1 MKKLTRKIGCAVMS
15 AAMVFSL
22 NFSGLSIQ
30 KVEASGEY
38 VVNKSSGD
46 AYTAI
51 QSCLD
56 KAKDSNG
63 GTVKVPAGTYE
74 ISDVLRIYSNT
85 TLQLDKNATIKRAAG
100 NEKIMI
106 VNGAYDD
113 RLKGGYS
120 KNTGITITGGTWDG
134 SNGSSAASENGSNNL
149 YFGHAS
155 NITIKD
161 TTIKNCYG
169 EHLLELTAVK
179 DSTVDNV
186 TFDNFIGK
194 YNEENAYKEAL
205 QLDYTDET
213 TSEAF
218 PPFDKTACQNI
229 TITKCT
235 FKNYPAGVGS
245 HSMGVNKHINIGVSG
260 CTFENI
266 TNVCVDAQNYLDIK
280 VSNSKQTGKN
290 PVAFIKAKKTMGSSS
305 GNVVNGASK
314 YAMWI
319 EEGSDISCSGDE
331 ISGIKDTAIDVS
343 GSSKATIDGETISK
357 SSNYGINVNNS
368 TALIKNSTITYTS
381 NKCAINAVNSYIGV
395 SGNTL
400 TNCGENGIYMSN
412 PSNASFVN
420 GNKITNASYSGIF
433 VDGGNKGITVSDN
446 TLNNTGKYGVLVYGA
461 KDVSVKQNDVSKYSE
476 YGIYVRESEAGARS
490 SNITISGNKVS
501 NGPSGIVVRKT
512 DKAEISGNT
521 TSAINNYD
529 IYVNENCRNT
539 TVKNNKYAVQVGVYD
554 TSASVSG
561 NAQQKTTSE
570 IKKINGK
577 WVYANGNTVVTSYT
591 GLAKY
596 GGSWWYIKNGYLDF
610 SYTGLCYYNGIWW
623 YVQSGKINFGYS
635 GLCKYNGNW
644 WYITGGQVNFNY
656 TGLYKYNG
664 NWWYIHGGRIEFEST
679 TLVQYNGT
687 WWYVSGGYVR
697 FGATGLCKYSGRFW
711 YVQNGRVNF
720 NAVTVVKYNGTWWY
734 VNGGYVRFDAQG
746 LCKYAGIWWYI
757 RDGRINFSYTG
768 LVRYNGTWWY
778 VSGGKID
785 WNYSGTTTYNGATY
799 RVSGGR
805 LA

>member
-205 QLDYTDET
+205 QLDYTDEI

-229 TITKCT
+229 TITSCS

-245 HSMGVNKHINIGVSG
+245 HSIGINKHTNVEISS
-260 CTFENI
+260 CSFENI
-266 TNVCVDAQNYLDIK
+266 TNVCVDAQNYFNIK
-280 VSNSKQTGKN
+280 VNNNKQMGKN
-290 PVAFIKAKKTMGSSS
+290 PVSFMKIDKTS
-305 GNVVNGASK
+305 G
-314 YAMWI
+314 
-319 EEGSDISCSGDE
+319 SCSGNIVSGAEKYGLWIGEDSDVLCSNDS
-331 ISGIKDTAIDVS
+331 ISNVKDIGIDVS
-343 GSSKATIDGETISK
+343 GSSKVTLSAEKISDCN
-357 SSNYGINVNNS
+357 NYGANINNS
-368 TALIKNSTITYTS
+368 IVVIKDSQIKNSS
-381 NKCAINAVNSYIGV
+381 KSAINAANSYVGISNNV
-395 SGNTL
+395 L
-400 TNCGENGIYMSN
+400 TNGGENGIYISN
-412 PSNASFVN
+412 PSDLSYADNN
-420 GNKITNASYSGIF
+420 EITTASYSGISIE
-433 VDGGNKGITVSDN
+433 GGKKGISLEKN
-446 TLNNTGKYGVLVYGA
+446 TLYDTGKYGILVCG
-461 KDVSVKQNDVSKYSE
+461 SNDVSINKNDISKFSR
-476 YGIYVRESEAGARS
+476 YGIYIRESGTGSRS
-490 SNITISGNKVS
+490 SNVKVSGNKV
-501 NGPSGIVVRKT
+501 NGGPSGIVIMKT

-529 IYVNENCRNT
+529 IFVENDCRNT
-539 TVKNNKYAVQVGVYD
+539 TVKNNKYAVEILVHD

-610 SYTGLCYYNGIWW
+610 GYTGLYYYNGTWW

-644 WYITGGQVNFNY
+644 WYITGGQVNFKY

-664 NWWYIHGGRIEFEST
+664 NWWYIHGGRIEFESS
-679 TLVQYNGT
+679 TLVQYNRT

-697 FGATGLCKYSGRFW
+697 FGATGLCKYNGKFW

-734 VNGGYVRFDAQG
+734 VSGGYVRFDAQG
-746 LCKYAGIWWYI
+746 LCKYAGTWWYI
-757 RDGRINFSYTG
+757 RDGRINFNYKG
-768 LVRYNGTWWY
+768 LVKYNGTWWY

-785 WNYSGTTTYNGATY
+785 WNYSGTTTYNGKTY

-805 LA
+805 LS